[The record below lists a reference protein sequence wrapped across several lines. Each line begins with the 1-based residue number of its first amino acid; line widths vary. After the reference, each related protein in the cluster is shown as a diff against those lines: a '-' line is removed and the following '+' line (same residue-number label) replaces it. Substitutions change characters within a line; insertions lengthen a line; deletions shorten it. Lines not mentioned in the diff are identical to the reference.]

1 MDLSRL
7 SDDDLRA
14 LSANNL
20 GAMSDAGLK
29 LIAAGG
35 QEAPK
40 KKGIGAALARGTE
53 SFLGT
58 GQTTLESII
67 DADAA
72 AKKGL
77 RREEALGA
85 KYAEQIGLDKLKE
98 AYEKKGITGAIGEV
112 GRQVPLALAEQAPN
126 IAASI
131 ASAKLGA
138 MGGSAF
144 GPVGT
149 VIGGAAGAL
158 TPSALQLFGSN
169 VQRQAAEQEAAGK
182 PVDINVQRALGA
194 TALQA
199 PLDVA
204 ATFIPLGGRI
214 AGKVFGPEVEKLL
227 SRGGTKAAEK
237 LAQES
242 LTKTLAK
249 GTVFGAAVEVPT
261 EITQQM
267 LERYQAGLPLTTP
280 DALKE
285 YGEVAYQSGL
295 LGPIG
300 AVGRVSQR
308 SGARAEVEQ
317 RKEIE
322 RVKAAEEQAR
332 QDQIAADEKAQ
343 AELAKA
349 QAETGQLFGEATP
362 EASAYT
368 PPKAPSTLTVR
379 EREYSQI
386 ADLEAQAKAT
396 TDPAKKRE
404 LETEVAR
411 LKEQPSQRA
420 QLLKEADT
428 YDKQL
433 LDIEKQRDAAA
444 EKGDFKQFA
453 ALDAQARA
461 LEESQKKISAALK
474 ELPVELSPEMEMAK
488 LRGEQKSLIKQLQGM
503 TGLAYDAKKATN
515 VTAKLEE
522 IDKRINE
529 IAPAA
534 GQMDLFD
541 EAMLGAEQRA
551 ALQQQKDQR
560 AQEQEDFF
568 AQTKGR
574 EVIDE
579 DAMKRY
585 QEGLQEL
592 EDAYAEGASERIIN
606 QIIEKINGLKISAQ
620 PAEEKV
626 VKTERIKRA
635 LEEQKTL
642 YNKATTDEER
652 ATALANIGALEK
664 QLATATVEAAGTPET
679 ARAKATEQQ
688 RKAHDA
694 LFDIVDSARNK
705 EEISPNAANII
716 TSSYASGVVDEL
728 NAVRQ
733 AANQEQLTDSE
744 ALQVGIQLKKIIDRA
759 VANKDPSIL
768 FKENEATPTIFEN
781 RVSAIKDKYLQGKQ
795 LKTQVTKP
803 FFDAKQ
809 RDTAQMLRDA
819 LGGKERDAV
828 DAAQKKVDAAQ
839 AKVNNVK
846 EQVKK
851 RKEKGL
857 VLAPYYLNEANAN
870 LRDAKKE
877 LKDAKDALAAFEPD
891 QKRIA
896 ELKNAVGADKA
907 KDIEIE
913 LKKAKQEEI
922 DMERYA
928 PSGISPDQKQLF
940 GEKELEPVAT
950 VRANTQNFLRFV
962 NIQKQRFDT
971 AKQVA
976 ERTLAEAQ
984 EKAAK
989 AKEKAEKKAIETG
1002 KDLAAQIAEQ
1012 RAFIADI
1019 LKGDALVSNL
1029 RDQATALWQA
1039 RGKLVKQADGVVANL
1054 KTAEKALRAHKSK
1067 DTPKNASQRTKFLN
1081 ERNQLT
1087 TARDNLK
1094 NNFDYFER
1102 QIKELDA
1109 ETDSRNE
1116 QIDNLHARANEL
1128 AKANL
1133 EYEQKLL
1140 DRFEKAYEKTPQGIK
1155 EAAVIKARADV
1166 GKTEA
1171 EIANALEK
1179 QIKEK
1184 REAEQKQAEALKE
1197 LPSIKQEIVTTRVT
1211 TPGEKETLKQKRVI
1225 TKTVPETPAEKR
1237 AKLVAEEREAS
1248 VERKAIREQVKKGM
1262 TPQQMETLVK
1272 KFRSSATDSR
1282 KKGNEKQ
1289 AKRQEDAANALDKQ
1303 LKSKMAQARMAMTG
1317 VKEKPKAQ
1325 PPKMKTGVAKEG
1337 KERQKVDYEQEA
1349 RDAGVSREDYEF
1361 VQQGLAFGFKA
1372 RAESAPA
1379 TKGNVTQADVKKE
1392 LAKTKMPKG
1401 LKIVVFD
1408 KLPGALVEKIQMA
1421 GHKPSEVRGGV
1432 LPDGTVI
1439 FVAENHKD
1447 LNDVK
1452 ETIAHELV
1460 GHLGVEGLLG
1470 EAGMKALARQIQ
1482 KTDNSVFELAKKLGV
1497 FDDVLATYANA
1508 RRTKSEEASVTDAVR
1523 ELIAHV
1529 EEARPTRSLL
1539 ETAKA
1544 FIKALVGAVR
1554 AALRKRG
1561 VDLEIST
1568 SDIYKLLRDARKNF
1582 EEGSPGAYV
1591 NKDGDIV
1598 FRTAPA
1604 QANAGFADVL
1614 SSLDGVIAQQKS
1626 LKDRILGEATGLIF
1640 KTKYI
1645 DRFAPVQAVANK
1657 MQDSLKA
1664 TQLMYFLRMHDQ
1676 RMAFNSEIASNGPI
1690 DLKPA
1695 KDGKGL
1701 VIESTPGANLK
1712 DMAAA
1717 LKDADVGN
1725 TEATVRIFTLY
1736 LAAKRA
1742 KRVGLDKLNFGGKVT
1757 QKMLNDA
1764 EKAVN
1769 ASPKTKAA
1777 FEKAAGIYAKYNEGL
1792 INFAVKTGA
1801 LSKDLG
1807 KQLLKDGD
1815 YVPFYRQTSDGS
1827 VFLDIGGAPAIKI
1840 GNLKDQ
1846 PYLHELVGGDQ
1857 PILDVFTSALQN
1869 TSMLTDMALR
1879 NLATRNVAYALGDMG
1894 LLRVGEKE
1902 KGSGIRKGDGP
1913 RSPTVIRFKMDGENY
1928 YADVNT
1934 EAAGVPAELLVKGL
1948 EGVNTALPNAV
1959 KLMNVPAN
1967 LLRKWVTRN
1976 PAYALRQVIRDP
1988 LNAVFVTGVNTT
2000 PIASSM
2006 KEIAKMV
2013 QGKSEGESL
2022 LQRKGI
2028 LGGQV
2033 LTGTSEDMG
2042 KILRDVTAGKKGWDY
2057 QMARLDSLAIKGD
2070 AATRVVMYNNFIKQ
2084 GLSDMEATLATLEAM
2099 NFSKRG
2105 ISPSLFALS
2114 TMVPF
2119 MNAQIQGLNVIYQ
2132 AFTGQMPFNEK
2143 LKVKQKLYQRAAMMV
2158 AFTMLYASL
2167 MQDDESYQNAN
2178 DDEKYNNW
2186 FMPNPFGDEYIKVP
2200 IPFEIGFLFKAVP
2213 EALVNTAFGDEK
2225 ARDTLSALGK
2235 MAYNSMPI
2243 SMPQGIKPALETAI
2257 NYSFFTGRPIESERL
2272 QQYEPGERYTE
2283 RTSEIAKL
2291 VGGALNISPVKIEY
2305 LIRGYT
2311 GSLPLAIGSLANP
2324 VLRSGDTGE
2333 QPDTRGLVSSETPLI
2348 GSFFQPKDAGGLINK
2363 AYKDMEEVIQAKET
2377 YKKMV
2382 SENREREAED
2392 YLEANADIIAMSS
2405 LAGKFRQQM
2414 GKLTQQERAIRS
2426 DSSATGAEKREA
2438 LDEIRQA
2445 KIELAKMF
2453 SSARE

>member
-7 SDDDLRA
+7 SNDDLRA
-14 LSANNL
+14 LSTNNL
-20 GAMSDAGLK
+20 EAMSTEGLRI
-29 LIAAGG
+29 IAAGG

-53 SFLGT
+53 SFLGA
-58 GQTTLESII
+58 GQTSLESII
-67 DADAA
+67 DADKA

-149 VIGGAAGAL
+149 VLGGAAGAL
-158 TPSALQLFGSN
+158 APSALQLFGSN

-182 PVDINVQRALGA
+182 PVDINVGRAAAA
-194 TALQA
+194 TAIQA

-285 YGEVAYQSGL
+285 YGEVAYQAGL

-300 AVGRVSQR
+300 AVGRVSQK
-308 SGARAEVEQ
+308 SGARQQVEQ
-317 RKEIE
+317 QKEIE

-343 AELAKA
+343 TELAKA
-349 QAETGQLFGEATP
+349 QAETGQLFGETTP

-396 TDPAKKRE
+396 TDPVEKKR
-404 LETEVAR
+404 LETEAAR

-420 QLLKEADT
+420 QLLKDADI

-453 ALDAQARA
+453 TLDAQARA

-474 ELPVELSPEMEMAK
+474 EMPVELTPEMEMAK

-503 TGLAYDAKKATN
+503 TGPSYDAKKAAT

-541 EAMLGAEQRA
+541 EAQIGAEQRA
-551 ALQQQKDQR
+551 AVQQQKEQR

-574 EVIDE
+574 EVVDE
-579 DAMKRY
+579 NAMKRY

-592 EDAYAEGASERIIN
+592 EDAYAAGADERIVN
-606 QIIEKINGLKISAQ
+606 QLIEKLQQIAQ
-620 PAEEKV
+620 ERDQSLAKSQSTPTGEEMEVAVEK
-626 VKTERIKRA
+626 EQRIKRA
-635 LEEQKTL
+635 IKEEENKLYDAKTNEEVATIRANVDVLKRRLASMRTERAIPQPENIERQAKTDQTEAVRDAVEATRAILSGDYFNSFNVDAASSLKSGLEADIQDAGALYTKAAIAEINNTRQK
-642 YNKATTDEER
+642 NKQTQLTTDEGLR
-652 ATALANIGALEK
+652 
-664 QLATATVEAAGTPET
+664 LATAIRSRFAY
-679 ARAKATEQQ
+679 
-688 RKAHDA
+688 
-694 LFDIVDSARNK
+694 LS
-705 EEISPNAANII
+705 
-716 TSSYASGVVDEL
+716 
-728 NAVRQ
+728 
-733 AANQEQLTDSE
+733 
-744 ALQVGIQLKKIIDRA
+744 
-759 VANKDPSIL
+759 KDPTYL
-768 FKENEATPTIFEN
+768 AEKVREKNQKIFEDSLE
-781 RVSAIKDKYLQGKQ
+781 RIKDTFRKGKSTVQ
-795 LKTQVTKP
+795 KSVPVLKQ
-803 FFDAKQ
+803 
-809 RDTAQMLRDA
+809 
-819 LGGKERDAV
+819 ERDV
-828 DAAQKKVDAAQ
+828 LGML
-839 AKVNNVK
+839 
-846 EQVKK
+846 
-851 RKEKGL
+851 RKEK
-857 VLAPYYLNEANAN
+857 
-870 LRDAKKE
+870 AKK
-877 LKDAKDALAAFEPD
+877 EPD

-896 ELKNAVGADKA
+896 QIEKEVAARKA
-907 KDIEIE
+907 EETKIEAQKE
-913 LKKAKQEEI
+913 KQETI

-928 PSGISPDQKQLF
+928 PSGISPDQKDLF
-940 GEKELEPVAT
+940 SEKDLEPIAI
-950 VRANTQNFLRFV
+950 VRATPANFLRFV
-962 NIQKQRFDT
+962 NIQANRFEKIKKIAEDAIKKPMQKVKVLFGEKYAKEFGALENIRLQLENENKKIAPELYTPSEADIKRYSKAFIT
-971 AKQVA
+971 ARIEKAKNIREKHFANIKNLEGRQKEILEKLRGTETTAPV
-976 ERTLAEAQ
+976 ETLAS
-984 EKAAK
+984 KV
-989 AKEKAEKKAIETG
+989 
-1002 KDLAAQIAEQ
+1002 AAQRQFVFEVIK
-1012 RAFIADI
+1012 ADEF
-1019 LKGDALVSNL
+1019 ASNL
-1029 RDQATALWQA
+1029 KENATQLWQA
-1039 RGKLVKQADGVVANL
+1039 RGKIVKALENAT
-1054 KTAEKALRAHKSK
+1054 KKERAIYEKALAKL
-1067 DTPKNASQRTKFLN
+1067 DEQAPQIKNA
-1081 ERNQLT
+1081 
-1087 TARDNLK
+1087 
-1094 NNFDYFER
+1094 
-1102 QIKELDA
+1102 I
-1109 ETDSRNE
+1109 DS
-1116 QIDNLHARANEL
+1116 LHARANEL
-1128 AKANL
+1128 LNANL
-1133 EYEQKLL
+1133 KT
-1140 DRFEKAYEKTPQGIK
+1140 EKAILKGLEKKLADSQKGTPASIKFKK
-1155 EAAVIKARADV
+1155 EADEARARI
-1166 GKTEA
+1166 GKAEA
-1171 EIANALEK
+1171 EKERNLER
-1179 QIKEK
+1179 QAKEK
-1184 REAEQKQAEALKE
+1184 RDLEEKQAAALKA
-1197 LPSIKQEIVTTRVT
+1197 LPSTRQEIIETTARL
-1211 TPGEKETLKQKRVI
+1211 PGEKEVVKQKRVV
-1225 TKTVPETPAEKR
+1225 KRETPKTAAEKR
-1237 AKLVAEEREAS
+1237 AEMIAEEKEAAK
-1248 VERKAIREQVKKGM
+1248 ERQAIREQVKRGL
-1262 TPQQMETLVK
+1262 TPQQMETEVK
-1272 KFRSSATDSR
+1272 KFRAAAAESR

-1289 AKRQEDAANALDKQ
+1289 AKRQEDAANALEKQ

-1317 VKEKPKAQ
+1317 AKDTKTAQ
-1325 PPKMKTGVAKEG
+1325 PPRMKTGVAKEG

-1349 RDAGVSREDYEF
+1349 RDAGISREDYEF
-1361 VQQGLAFGFKA
+1361 VEQGLAFGFKA

-1379 TKGNVTQADVKKE
+1379 TKGNVTQADVKRE

-1408 KLPGALVEKIQMA
+1408 KLPGALAEKIQMA

-1470 EAGMKALARQIQ
+1470 EAGMKALTKQIQ

-1497 FDDVLATYANA
+1497 LDDVLATYANA

-1529 EEARPTRSLL
+1529 EETRPTRSLL

-1764 EKAVN
+1764 DKAVN

-1934 EAAGVPAELLVKGL
+1934 DAAGVPAELLVKGL

-2013 QGKSEGESL
+2013 QGKSEGEPL
-2022 LQRKGI
+2022 LQRRGV

-2033 LTGTSEDMG
+2033 LTGTAEDMG

-2084 GLSDMEATLATLEAM
+2084 GLSEMEATLATLEAM

-2158 AFTMLYASL
+2158 GFTMLYASL

-2243 SMPQGIKPALETAI
+2243 SMPQGIKPALETSI

-2377 YKKMV
+2377 YKKMI

-2392 YLEANADIIAMSS
+2392 YLDANADIIAMSS

-2426 DSSATGAEKREA
+2426 DSSATGSEKREA
-2438 LDEIRQA
+2438 LDELRQA

>member
-14 LSANNL
+14 LSVNNL

-40 KKGIGAALARGTE
+40 KKGIGAALGRGAE
-53 SFLGT
+53 SFIGT
-58 GQTTLESII
+58 GRTSLESIL
-67 DADAA
+67 DVDKAA
-72 AKKGL
+72 EKGL
-77 RREEALGA
+77 RREEELGK
-85 KYAEQIGLDKLKE
+85 KYAEQVSLEKVKE
-98 AYEKKGITGAIGEV
+98 AYEKKGLGAAVGEV

-149 VIGGAAGAL
+149 VLGGAAGAL
-158 TPSALQLFGSN
+158 APSALQLFGSN

-182 PVDINVQRALGA
+182 PVDINVGRAAAA
-194 TALQA
+194 TAIQA

-249 GTVFGAAVEVPT
+249 GTAFGAAVEVPT

-285 YGEVAYQSGL
+285 YGETAYQAGL

-300 AVGRVSQR
+300 AVGRVSER
-308 SGARAEVEQ
+308 GAARQQVEQ
-317 RKEIE
+317 QKEIE
-322 RVKAAEEQAR
+322 RAKAREEKAI

-343 AELAKA
+343 QDLAKA
-349 QAETGQLFGEATP
+349 QTETGQLFGEATP

-396 TDPAKKRE
+396 TDPVEKKR
-404 LETEVAR
+404 LETEAAR
-411 LKEQPSQRA
+411 LKEQPTERSL
-420 QLLKEADT
+420 LLKQADT

-453 ALDAQARA
+453 TLDAQARA
-461 LEESQKKISAALK
+461 LEESQKKVSAALK
-474 ELPVELSPEMEMAK
+474 EIPVELTPEMEMAK
-488 LRGEQKSLIKQLQGM
+488 LRGEQKKLIKSLQGM
-503 TGLAYDAKKATN
+503 TGPSYDAKKAAS
-515 VTAKLEE
+515 VTAELEK

-529 IAPAA
+529 ISPAA
-534 GQMDLFD
+534 AQLDLFD
-541 EAMLGAEQRA
+541 EAQMGAEQRA
-551 ALQQQKDQR
+551 AVQQQKDQR

-574 EVIDE
+574 EVINE
-579 DAMKRY
+579 DVMKQY

-592 EDAYAEGASERIIN
+592 EDAYAAGAGERIVN
-606 QIIEKINGLKISAQ
+606 QIVEKINGLKISAQ
-620 PAEEKV
+620 PAEERV

-635 LEEQKTL
+635 LVEQKTL

-679 ARAKATEQQ
+679 ARAQAVVQQ
-688 RKAHDA
+688 RTSHDS
-694 LFDIVDSARNK
+694 LFDIVDAARNK

-716 TSSYASGVVDEL
+716 TSSYASGVVNEL

-744 ALQVGIQLKKIIDRA
+744 ALQVSLQVKKIIDRA

-768 FKENEATPTIFEN
+768 FKENEAAPSIFEN
-781 RVSAIKDKYLQGKQ
+781 RVSTIKNKYLEGKQ

-839 AKVNNVK
+839 IKVNDVK
-846 EQVKK
+846 TEVKK

-857 VLAPYYLNEANAN
+857 VLAPYYLNKANAD
-870 LRDAKKE
+870 LKAAKEE
-877 LKDAKDALAAFEPD
+877 LKDAKDAFAAFEPN

-896 ELKNAVGADKA
+896 ELKKAVGVDKA
-907 KDIEIE
+907 EDVELE
-913 LKKAKQEEI
+913 LKKDKQEIKEPTGVVLEQRNLF
-922 DMERYA
+922 DE
-928 PSGISPDQKQLF
+928 KQL
-940 GEKELEPVAT
+940 EPIVT

-984 EKAAK
+984 EKTAK
-989 AKEKAEKKAIETG
+989 AKEKADKKAIETG

-1012 RAFIADI
+1012 RFFIADI

-1029 RDQATALWQA
+1029 RDQATSLWQA
-1039 RGKLVKQADGVVANL
+1039 RGKIVKQADAVAANL
-1054 KTAEKALRAHKSK
+1054 KTAEKALRTHKSK

-1081 ERNQLT
+1081 ERKRLT
-1087 TARDNLK
+1087 TTRDNLK

-1102 QIKELDA
+1102 QVKELDV
-1109 ETDSRNE
+1109 ETNSRSK
-1116 QIDNLHARANEL
+1116 QIDKLHAKANEL

-1140 DRFEKAYEKTPQGIK
+1140 ERFEKAYEKTPQGIK

-1166 GKTEA
+1166 GKTKA
-1171 EIANALEK
+1171 EVANALEK

-1184 REAEQKQAEALKE
+1184 REAEQKQAEVLKE

-1211 TPGEKETLKQKRVI
+1211 TPGKKETLKQKRVI

-1237 AKLVAEEREAS
+1237 AKLVTEEREAS
-1248 VERKAIREQVKKGM
+1248 VERKATREQVKRGL
-1262 TPQQMETLVK
+1262 TPQQLETEVK
-1272 KFRSSATDSR
+1272 KFRAAAVESR
-1282 KKGNEKQ
+1282 KQGKEKQ
-1289 AKRQEDAANALDKQ
+1289 AVRQEQTAKSLDRQ
-1303 LKSKMAQARMAMTG
+1303 LKSKQQQARMAMTG
-1317 VKEKPKAQ
+1317 VKDVKTTR
-1325 PPKMKTGVAKEG
+1325 PPKMVTGVAKEPTQR
-1337 KERQKVDYEQEA
+1337 KSKDLEQEA
-1349 RDAGVSREDYEF
+1349 RDAGISREDYEF
-1361 VQQGLAFGFKA
+1361 VQQGIAFGFKA
-1372 RAESAPA
+1372 RAEES
-1379 TKGNVTQADVKKE
+1379 KGAGVSQAEVQARVNKV
-1392 LAKTKMPKG
+1392 KMPKG
-1401 LKIVVFD
+1401 LKVVVLD
-1408 KLPGALVEKIQMA
+1408 KLPPSLAERIAATGY
-1421 GHKPSEVRGGV
+1421 KPENVRGGV

-1439 FVAENHKD
+1439 IVSENHADMKD
-1447 LNDVK
+1447 VERTL
-1452 ETIAHELV
+1452 AHELI
-1460 GHLGVEGLLG
+1460 GHIGVEGLLG
-1470 EAGMKALARQIQ
+1470 ESGMKALAKQIQ
-1482 KTDNSVFELAKKLGV
+1482 KTNNSVFELAKKLGV
-1497 FDDVLATYANA
+1497 LDDVLGAYAVA
-1508 RRTKSEEASVTDAVR
+1508 RKSKSEEASILAAVR
-1523 ELIAHV
+1523 ELIAHT
-1529 EEARPTRSLL
+1529 EETRPDKNFLQ
-1539 ETAKA
+1539 KA
-1544 FIKALVGAVR
+1544 GEFIKAMVGAVR
-1554 AALRKRG
+1554 ASLRKMG
-1561 VDLEIST
+1561 LDLDIST

-1582 EEGSPGAYV
+1582 NEGSPGAYV
-1591 NKDGDIV
+1591 NKDGDIL
-1598 FRTAPA
+1598 FSAKPA
-1604 QANAGFADVL
+1604 VANAGFVDVL
-1614 SSLDGVIAQQKS
+1614 SSMNGVIAQQKS

-1645 DRFAPVQAVANK
+1645 DRFAPVQAVVNK

-1676 RMAFNSEIASNGPI
+1676 RMAFNSEIASNGPL

-1701 VIESTPGANLK
+1701 IIESTPGANLK

-1725 TEATVRIFTLY
+1725 TEATVRVFTLY

-1764 EKAVN
+1764 DKAVN
-1769 ASPKTKAA
+1769 DSPKTKAA

-1879 NLATRNVAYALGDMG
+1879 NLSTRNVAYALGDMG

-1934 EAAGVPAELLVKGL
+1934 DAAGVPAELLVKGL

-1959 KLMNVPAN
+1959 KLMNMPAN

-1988 LNAVFVTGVNTT
+1988 LNAVFVTGLDTA

-2006 KEIAKMV
+2006 KEIAKML
-2013 QGKSEGESL
+2013 QGKSEGEPL

-2033 LTGTSEDMG
+2033 LTGTAEDMG

-2084 GLSDMEATLATLEAM
+2084 GLSEIEATLATLESM

-2132 AFTGQMPFNEK
+2132 AFTGQMPFSEK

-2158 AFTMLYASL
+2158 GFTMLYASL

-2186 FMPNPFGDEYIKVP
+2186 FIPNPFGDEYIKVP

-2225 ARDTLSALGK
+2225 ARDALSALGK
-2235 MAYNSMPI
+2235 MVYNSMPI
-2243 SMPQGIKPALETAI
+2243 SMPQGIKPVLETAI

-2283 RTSEIAKL
+2283 RTTELAKM

-2333 QPDTRGLVSSETPLI
+2333 QPDSRGLLSSETPLV

-2363 AYKDMEEVIQAKET
+2363 AYKDMEEVVQAKET
-2377 YKKMV
+2377 YKKMI
-2382 SENREREAED
+2382 SENREKEAED
-2392 YLEANADIIAMSS
+2392 YLDANADIIAMSS

-2414 GKLTQQERAIRS
+2414 GKLTQQERAIRT
-2426 DSSATGAEKREA
+2426 DSSATGLEKREA
-2438 LDEIRQA
+2438 LDELRQA

>member
-53 SFLGT
+53 SFLGA
-58 GQTTLESII
+58 GQTSLESII
-67 DADAA
+67 DADKA

-85 KYAEQIGLDKLKE
+85 KYADQIGLDKLKE

-138 MGGSAF
+138 VGGSAF

-149 VIGGAAGAL
+149 VVGGGLGAL
-158 TPSALQLFGSN
+158 APSVLQLFGSN

-182 PVDINVQRALGA
+182 PVDINVGKAAAA
-194 TALQA
+194 TAVQA

-249 GTVFGAAVEVPT
+249 GTAFGAAVEVPT

-317 RKEIE
+317 QKEIE

-332 QDQIAADEKAQ
+332 QDQIVADEKAQ
-343 AELAKA
+343 ADLIKA

-396 TDPAKKRE
+396 TDPVEKKR
-404 LETEVAR
+404 LETEAAR

-420 QLLKEADT
+420 QLLKDADT

-453 ALDAQARA
+453 TLDAQARA

-474 ELPVELSPEMEMAK
+474 EMPVELTPEMEMAK

-503 TGLAYDAKKATN
+503 TGPSYDAKKAAT

-541 EAMLGAEQRA
+541 EAQIGAEQRA
-551 ALQQQKDQR
+551 AVQQQKEQR

-579 DAMKRY
+579 NAMKRY

-592 EDAYAEGASERIIN
+592 EDAYAAGADERIVN
-606 QIIEKINGLKISAQ
+606 QLIEKLQQIAQ
-620 PAEEKV
+620 ERDQSLAKSQSTPTGEEMEVAVEK
-626 VKTERIKRA
+626 EQRIKRA
-635 LEEQKTL
+635 IKEEENKLYDAKTNEEVATIRANVDVLKRRLASMRTERAIPQPENIERQAKTDQTEAVRDAVEATRAILSGDYFNSFNVDAASSLKSGLEADIQDAGALYTKAAIAEINNTRQK
-642 YNKATTDEER
+642 NKQTQLTTDEGLR
-652 ATALANIGALEK
+652 
-664 QLATATVEAAGTPET
+664 LATAIRSRFAY
-679 ARAKATEQQ
+679 
-688 RKAHDA
+688 
-694 LFDIVDSARNK
+694 LS
-705 EEISPNAANII
+705 
-716 TSSYASGVVDEL
+716 
-728 NAVRQ
+728 
-733 AANQEQLTDSE
+733 
-744 ALQVGIQLKKIIDRA
+744 
-759 VANKDPSIL
+759 KDPTYL
-768 FKENEATPTIFEN
+768 AEKVREKNQKIFEDSLE
-781 RVSAIKDKYLQGKQ
+781 RIKDTFRKGKSTVQ
-795 LKTQVTKP
+795 KSVPVLKQ
-803 FFDAKQ
+803 
-809 RDTAQMLRDA
+809 
-819 LGGKERDAV
+819 ERDV
-828 DAAQKKVDAAQ
+828 LGML
-839 AKVNNVK
+839 
-846 EQVKK
+846 
-851 RKEKGL
+851 RKEK
-857 VLAPYYLNEANAN
+857 
-870 LRDAKKE
+870 AKK
-877 LKDAKDALAAFEPD
+877 EPD

-896 ELKNAVGADKA
+896 QIEKEVAARKA
-907 KDIEIE
+907 EETKIEAQKE
-913 LKKAKQEEI
+913 KQETI

-928 PSGISPDQKQLF
+928 PSGISPDQKDLF
-940 GEKELEPVAT
+940 SEKDLEPIAI
-950 VRANTQNFLRFV
+950 VRATPANFLRFV
-962 NIQKQRFDT
+962 NIQANRFEKIKKIAEDAIKKPMQKVKVLFGEKYAKEFGALENIRLQLENENKKIAPELYTPSEADIKRYSKAFIT
-971 AKQVA
+971 ARIEKAKNIREKHFANIKNLEDRQKEILEKLRGTETTALV
-976 ERTLAEAQ
+976 ETLAS
-984 EKAAK
+984 KV
-989 AKEKAEKKAIETG
+989 
-1002 KDLAAQIAEQ
+1002 AAQRQFVFEVIK
-1012 RAFIADI
+1012 ADEF
-1019 LKGDALVSNL
+1019 ASNL
-1029 RDQATALWQA
+1029 KENATQLWQA
-1039 RGKLVKQADGVVANL
+1039 RGKIVKALENAT
-1054 KTAEKALRAHKSK
+1054 KKERAIYEKALAKL
-1067 DTPKNASQRTKFLN
+1067 DEQAPQIKNA
-1081 ERNQLT
+1081 
-1087 TARDNLK
+1087 
-1094 NNFDYFER
+1094 
-1102 QIKELDA
+1102 I
-1109 ETDSRNE
+1109 DS
-1116 QIDNLHARANEL
+1116 LHARANEL
-1128 AKANL
+1128 LNANL
-1133 EYEQKLL
+1133 KT
-1140 DRFEKAYEKTPQGIK
+1140 EKAILKGLEKKLADSQKGTPASIKFKK
-1155 EAAVIKARADV
+1155 EADEARARI
-1166 GKTEA
+1166 GKAEA
-1171 EIANALEK
+1171 ERERNLER
-1179 QIKEK
+1179 QAKEK
-1184 REAEQKQAEALKE
+1184 RDLEEKQAAALKA
-1197 LPSIKQEIVTTRVT
+1197 LPSTRQEIIETTARL
-1211 TPGEKETLKQKRVI
+1211 PGEKEVVKQKRVV
-1225 TKTVPETPAEKR
+1225 KRETPKTAAEKR
-1237 AKLVAEEREAS
+1237 AEMIAEEKEAAK
-1248 VERKAIREQVKKGM
+1248 ERQAIREQVKRGL
-1262 TPQQMETLVK
+1262 TPQQMETEVK
-1272 KFRSSATDSR
+1272 KFRAAAAESR

-1289 AKRQEDAANALDKQ
+1289 AKRQEDAANSLEKQ

-1317 VKEKPKAQ
+1317 AKDTKTAQ
-1325 PPKMKTGVAKEG
+1325 PPKMKTGVAKEP
-1337 KERQKVDYEQEA
+1337 KARKNIDYEQEA
-1349 RDAGVSREDYEF
+1349 LDAGVSREDYEF
-1361 VQQGLAFGFKA
+1361 VEQGLAFGFKA
-1372 RAESAPA
+1372 RAE
-1379 TKGNVTQADVKKE
+1379 KGKGKGVSQSEVQARINKV
-1392 LAKTKMPKG
+1392 KMPKG
-1401 LKIVVFD
+1401 LKVVVLD
-1408 KLPGALVEKIQMA
+1408 KLPPSLAERIAATGY
-1421 GHKPSEVRGGV
+1421 KPEEVRGGV

-1439 FVAENHKD
+1439 IVAENHTDMKD
-1447 LNDVK
+1447 V
-1452 ETIAHELV
+1452 ERTIAHELI
-1460 GHLGVEGLLG
+1460 GHVGVEGLIG
-1470 EAGMKALARQIQ
+1470 ESGMKALAKQIQ
-1482 KTDNSVFELAKKLGV
+1482 KTENSVFELAKKLGV
-1497 FDDVLATYANA
+1497 LDDVLGAYAVA
-1508 RRTKSEEASVTDAVR
+1508 RKSKSEEDSVLAAVR
-1523 ELIAHV
+1523 ELIAHT
-1529 EEARPTRSLL
+1529 EETRPDKNFLQ
-1539 ETAKA
+1539 KA
-1544 FIKALVGAVR
+1544 GEFIKAMIGAVR
-1554 AALRKRG
+1554 SALRKLG
-1561 VDLEIST
+1561 LDLDIST

-1582 EEGSPGAYV
+1582 NEGSPGAYV

-1757 QKMLNDA
+1757 QKMLDDA

-1769 ASPKTKAA
+1769 ASPKTKVA

-1894 LLRVGEKE
+1894 LLKVGEKE

-1913 RSPTVIRFKMDGENY
+1913 TSPTVIRFKMDGENY

-1934 EAAGVPAELLVKGL
+1934 KDAGVPAELLVKGL

-1959 KLMNVPAN
+1959 KLMNIPAN

-2013 QGKSEGESL
+2013 QGKSEGEPL
-2022 LQRKGI
+2022 LQRRGV

-2033 LTGTSEDMG
+2033 LTGTAEDMG

-2084 GLSDMEATLATLEAM
+2084 GLSEMEATLATLEAM

-2158 AFTMLYASL
+2158 GFTMLYASL

-2186 FMPNPFGDEYIKVP
+2186 FMPNPFGDEYIKIP

-2225 ARDTLSALGK
+2225 ARDTLTALGK

-2272 QQYEPGERYTE
+2272 QRYEPGERYTE

>member
-40 KKGIGAALARGTE
+40 KKGAGAALGRGAE
-53 SFLGT
+53 SFIST
-58 GQTTLESII
+58 GQTTLESILG
-67 DADAA
+67 ADKAA
-72 AKKGL
+72 ERGL
-77 RREEALGA
+77 RREEELGK
-85 KYAEQIGLDKLKE
+85 KYAEQVSLEKVKE
-98 AYEKKGITGAIGEV
+98 AYEKKGLGAAVGEV
-112 GRQVPLALAEQAPN
+112 GRQVPLALLEQAPN

-131 ASAKLGA
+131 ASAKAGA
-138 MGGSAF
+138 MGGSFF

-149 VIGGAAGAL
+149 VLGGAAGAL
-158 TPSALQLFGSN
+158 APSALQLFGSN

-182 PVDINVQRALGA
+182 PVDINVGRAAAA
-194 TALQA
+194 TAVQA

-249 GTVFGAAVEVPT
+249 GTGFGAAVEVPT

-267 LERYQAGLPLTTP
+267 LERFQAGLPLTTA

-285 YGEVAYQSGL
+285 YGETAYQAGL

-300 AVGRVSQR
+300 AVGRVSER
-308 SGARAEVEQ
+308 GAARQQVEQ
-317 RKEIE
+317 QKEIE
-322 RVKAAEEQAR
+322 RAKAREEKAI

-343 AELAKA
+343 QDLAKA
-349 QAETGQLFGEATP
+349 QTETGQLFGEATP

-396 TDPAKKRE
+396 TDPVEKKR
-404 LETEVAR
+404 LETEAAR
-411 LKEQPSQRA
+411 LKEQPTERSL
-420 QLLKEADT
+420 LLKQADT

-444 EKGDFKQFA
+444 EKGDFKSFG

-461 LEESQKKISAALK
+461 LEESQKKVSAALK
-474 ELPVELSPEMEMAK
+474 EIPVELTPEIEMAK
-488 LRGEQKSLIKQLQGM
+488 LRGEQKNLIKQLQGM
-503 TGLAYDAKKATN
+503 TGPSYDAKKAAT

-529 IAPAA
+529 VAPAA

-541 EAMLGAEQRA
+541 EAQMGAEQRA
-551 ALQQQKDQR
+551 AVQQQKDQR

-579 DAMKRY
+579 NAMKRY

-592 EDAYAEGASERIIN
+592 EDAYAAGADERIIAKLVDEL
-606 QIIEKINGLKISAQ
+606 QRVGQARDETVAKAGAATGSEQEQAM
-620 PAEEKV
+620 
-626 VKTERIKRA
+626 VKLQRIKRA
-635 LEEQKTL
+635 IDEEAAKL
-642 YNKATTDEER
+642 ANVSTDEEVNAIR
-652 ATALANIGALEK
+652 TNIAALQKRYATAQTERANIQPEN
-664 QLATATVEAAGTPET
+664 VE
-679 ARAKATEQQ
+679 
-688 RKAHDA
+688 
-694 LFDIVDSARNK
+694 I
-705 EEISPNAANII
+705 
-716 TSSYASGVVDEL
+716 
-728 NAVRQ
+728 
-733 AANQEQLTDSE
+733 AANQEQQDALLTAVEGVRSILSGDYLNSKNVDVASSLKSGIEADIRDAGAAYTRAAIKEINAVRAINKQQPLTNDE
-744 ALQVGIQLKKIIDRA
+744 ALKAAFAIKSRFDYLA
-759 VANKDPSIL
+759 KDPTYLAEKVRDSNLRILKTALNKIKTGL
-768 FKENEATPTIFEN
+768 FKGPTKVKKVTPALRQE
-781 RVSAIKDKYLQGKQ
+781 
-795 LKTQVTKP
+795 
-803 FFDAKQ
+803 
-809 RDTAQMLRDA
+809 RDVLGMLRA
-819 LGGKERDAV
+819 
-828 DAAQKKVDAAQ
+828 
-839 AKVNNVK
+839 
-846 EQVKK
+846 
-851 RKEKGL
+851 EK
-857 VLAPYYLNEANAN
+857 
-870 LRDAKKE
+870 AKKQ
-877 LKDAKDALAAFEPD
+877 PD

-896 ELKNAVGADKA
+896 QLEKEIAARKA
-907 KDIEIE
+907 EEEKIEA
-913 LKKAKQEEI
+913 KKAKQEEV
-922 DMERYA
+922 DMERYV
-928 PSGISPDQKQLF
+928 PSGVSPDQKDLF
-940 GEKELEPVAT
+940 GEKELEPIAT

-984 EKAAK
+984 EKTAK

-1029 RDQATALWQA
+1029 RDQATTLWQA
-1039 RGKLVKQADGVVANL
+1039 RGKIAKQADVIAFNL
-1054 KTAEKALRAHKSK
+1054 KTAEKALRSHKSK

-1081 ERNQLT
+1081 ERKRLT

-1094 NNFDYFER
+1094 NNFNYFER
-1102 QIKELDA
+1102 QVKELDD
-1109 ETDSRNE
+1109 ETDSRSK
-1116 QIDNLHARANEL
+1116 QIDKLHAKANEL

-1140 DRFEKAYEKTPQGIK
+1140 ERFEKAYEKTPQGIK
-1155 EAAVIKARADV
+1155 KAAVIKARADV

-1171 EIANALEK
+1171 EVANALEK

-1184 REAEQKQAEALKE
+1184 REAEQKQAEVLKE
-1197 LPSIKQEIVTTRVT
+1197 LPSIKQEIVTTRAKKVGTGEPILQKKT
-1211 TPGEKETLKQKRVI
+1211 TGVVFPRTISTTKEGKEKVSEAIRYPVKP
-1225 TKTVPETPAEKR
+1225 KTSAEKQTEMI
-1237 AKLVAEEREAS
+1237 AEERETAK
-1248 VERKAIREQVKKGM
+1248 ERKAIREQVKRGL
-1262 TPQQMETLVK
+1262 TPQQLETEVK
-1272 KFRSSATDSR
+1272 KFRAAAEESR
-1282 KKGNEKQ
+1282 KQGKEKQ
-1289 AKRQEDAANALDKQ
+1289 AVRQEQTAKSLDRQ

-1317 VKEKPKAQ
+1317 VKDVKTTR
-1325 PPKMKTGVAKEG
+1325 PPKMVTGVAKESTQR
-1337 KERQKVDYEQEA
+1337 KSKDLEQEA
-1349 RDAGVSREDYEF
+1349 RDAGISREDYEF

-1372 RAESAPA
+1372 RAEEG
-1379 TKGNVTQADVKKE
+1379 KGKGVSQAEVQARVNKV
-1392 LAKTKMPKG
+1392 KMPKG
-1401 LKIVVFD
+1401 LKVVVLD
-1408 KLPGALVEKIQMA
+1408 KLPPSLAERIAATGY
-1421 GHKPSEVRGGV
+1421 KPENVRGGV

-1439 FVAENHKD
+1439 IVSENHADMKD
-1447 LNDVK
+1447 VERTL
-1452 ETIAHELV
+1452 AHELI
-1460 GHLGVEGLLG
+1460 GHIGVEGLLG
-1470 EAGMKALARQIQ
+1470 ESGMKALAKQIQ
-1482 KTDNSVFELAKKLGV
+1482 KTNNSVFELAKKLGV
-1497 FDDVLATYANA
+1497 LDDVLGAYAVA
-1508 RRTKSEEASVTDAVR
+1508 RKSKSEEASVLAAVR
-1523 ELIAHV
+1523 ELIAHT
-1529 EEARPTRSLL
+1529 EETRPDKNFLQ
-1539 ETAKA
+1539 KA
-1544 FIKALVGAVR
+1544 GEFIKAMVGAVR
-1554 AALRKRG
+1554 ASLRKRG
-1561 VDLEIST
+1561 LNLDIST

-1582 EEGSPGAYV
+1582 NEGSPGAYV
-1591 NKDGDIV
+1591 NKDGDIL
-1598 FRTAPA
+1598 FSAKPA
-1604 QANAGFADVL
+1604 VANAGFANVL
-1614 SSLDGVIAQQKS
+1614 SSMDGVIAQQKS

-1645 DRFAPVQAVANK
+1645 DRFAPVQAIVNK

-1676 RMAFNSEIASNGPI
+1676 RMAFNSEIASNGPL

-1701 VIESTPGANLK
+1701 IIESTPGANLK

-1725 TEATVRIFTLY
+1725 TEATVRVFTLY

-1742 KRVGLDKLNFGGKVT
+1742 KRVGLAKLNFGGKVT
-1757 QKMLNDA
+1757 QKMLDDA
-1764 EKAVN
+1764 DKAVN
-1769 ASPKTKAA
+1769 ASPKTKTA
-1777 FEKAAGIYAKYNEGL
+1777 FEKAASIYAKYNEGL

-1879 NLATRNVAYALGDMG
+1879 NLSTRNVAYALGDMG

-1934 EAAGVPAELLVKGL
+1934 DAAGVPAELLVKGL

-1959 KLMNVPAN
+1959 KLMNMPAN

-1988 LNAVFVTGVNTT
+1988 LNAVFVTGLDTV

-2006 KEIAKMV
+2006 KEIAKML
-2013 QGKSEGESL
+2013 QGKSEGEPL

-2033 LTGTSEDMG
+2033 LTGTAEDMG

-2084 GLSDMEATLATLEAM
+2084 GLSEIEATLATLESM

-2132 AFTGQMPFNEK
+2132 AFTGQMPFSEK

-2158 AFTMLYASL
+2158 GFTMLYASL

-2186 FMPNPFGDEYIKVP
+2186 FIPNPFGDEYIKVP

-2243 SMPQGIKPALETAI
+2243 SMPQGVKPALETAI

-2283 RTSEIAKL
+2283 RTTELAKM

-2333 QPDTRGLVSSETPLI
+2333 QPDSRGLLSSETPLV

-2363 AYKDMEEVIQAKET
+2363 AYKDMEEVVQAKET

-2382 SENREREAED
+2382 SENREKEAED
-2392 YLEANADIIAMSS
+2392 YLDANADIIAMSS

-2414 GKLTQQERAIRS
+2414 GKLTQQERAIRT
-2426 DSSATGAEKREA
+2426 DSSATGLEKREA
-2438 LDEIRQA
+2438 LDELRQA

>member
-1 MDLSRL
+1 
-7 SDDDLRA
+7 
-14 LSANNL
+14 
-20 GAMSDAGLK
+20 
-29 LIAAGG
+29 
-35 QEAPK
+35 
-40 KKGIGAALARGTE
+40 
-53 SFLGT
+53 
-58 GQTTLESII
+58 
-67 DADAA
+67 
-72 AKKGL
+72 
-77 RREEALGA
+77 
-85 KYAEQIGLDKLKE
+85 
-98 AYEKKGITGAIGEV
+98 
-112 GRQVPLALAEQAPN
+112 
-126 IAASI
+126 
-131 ASAKLGA
+131 
-138 MGGSAF
+138 
-144 GPVGT
+144 
-149 VIGGAAGAL
+149 
-158 TPSALQLFGSN
+158 
-169 VQRQAAEQEAAGK
+169 
-182 PVDINVQRALGA
+182 
-194 TALQA
+194 
-199 PLDVA
+199 
-204 ATFIPLGGRI
+204 
-214 AGKVFGPEVEKLL
+214 
-227 SRGGTKAAEK
+227 
-237 LAQES
+237 
-242 LTKTLAK
+242 
-249 GTVFGAAVEVPT
+249 
-261 EITQQM
+261 
-267 LERYQAGLPLTTP
+267 
-280 DALKE
+280 
-285 YGEVAYQSGL
+285 
-295 LGPIG
+295 
-300 AVGRVSQR
+300 
-308 SGARAEVEQ
+308 
-317 RKEIE
+317 
-322 RVKAAEEQAR
+322 
-332 QDQIAADEKAQ
+332 
-343 AELAKA
+343 
-349 QAETGQLFGEATP
+349 
-362 EASAYT
+362 
-368 PPKAPSTLTVR
+368 
-379 EREYSQI
+379 
-386 ADLEAQAKAT
+386 
-396 TDPAKKRE
+396 
-404 LETEVAR
+404 
-411 LKEQPSQRA
+411 
-420 QLLKEADT
+420 
-428 YDKQL
+428 
-433 LDIEKQRDAAA
+433 
-444 EKGDFKQFA
+444 
-453 ALDAQARA
+453 
-461 LEESQKKISAALK
+461 
-474 ELPVELSPEMEMAK
+474 
-488 LRGEQKSLIKQLQGM
+488 M
-503 TGLAYDAKKATN
+503 TGPSYDAKKAAT

-529 IAPAA
+529 VAPAA

-541 EAMLGAEQRA
+541 EAQMGAEQRA
-551 ALQQQKDQR
+551 AVQQQKDQR

-579 DAMKRY
+579 NAMKRY

-606 QIIEKINGLKISAQ
+606 QIIEKINGLKVSAQ
-620 PAEEKV
+620 PAEERV

-679 ARAKATEQQ
+679 ARAQAVAQQ
-688 RKAHDA
+688 RTSHDS
-694 LFDIVDSARNK
+694 LFDIVDAARNK

-716 TSSYASGVVDEL
+716 TSSYASGVVNEL

-744 ALQVGIQLKKIIDRA
+744 ALQVSLQIKKIVDRA
-759 VANKDPSIL
+759 IANKDPSIL
-768 FKENEATPTIFEN
+768 FKENEAAASIFEN
-781 RVSAIKDKYLQGKQ
+781 RVSAIKDKYLEGKQ

-839 AKVNNVK
+839 AKVNDVK
-846 EQVKK
+846 EQAKK

-857 VLAPYYLNEANAN
+857 VLAPYYLNEANAD
-870 LRDAKKE
+870 LKTARKE

-896 ELKNAVGADKA
+896 ELKNAVGVDKA
-907 KDIEIE
+907 KDIETE

-928 PSGISPDQKQLF
+928 PSGIKLSTKEEKAQRAELPKEKQYPIDQQNLFDEKQL
-940 GEKELEPVAT
+940 KPIAT

-1002 KDLAAQIAEQ
+1002 KDLVAQIAEQ

-1039 RGKLVKQADGVVANL
+1039 RGKLVKQADGVVVNL
-1054 KTAEKALRAHKSK
+1054 KAAEKTLRAHKNK
-1067 DTPKNASQRTKFLN
+1067 PTPKNASQRTKFLN

-1102 QIKELDA
+1102 QTKDLDA
-1109 ETDSRNE
+1109 ETDSRNK
-1116 QIDNLHARANEL
+1116 QIDSLHAKANEL

-1166 GKTEA
+1166 GKAEA
-1171 EIANALEK
+1171 EVANALEK

-1197 LPSIKQEIVTTRVT
+1197 LPSIKQEIVTTRAKKVGTGEPILQKKT
-1211 TPGEKETLKQKRVI
+1211 TGVVFPRTISTTKEGEEKVSEAIRYPVKP
-1225 TKTVPETPAEKR
+1225 KTSAEKQTEMI
-1237 AKLVAEEREAS
+1237 AEERETAK
-1248 VERKAIREQVKKGM
+1248 ERKAIREQVKRGL
-1262 TPQQMETLVK
+1262 TPQQLETEVK
-1272 KFRSSATDSR
+1272 KFRAAAEESR
-1282 KKGNEKQ
+1282 KQGKEKQ
-1289 AKRQEDAANALDKQ
+1289 AVRQEQTAKSLDRQ

-1317 VKEKPKAQ
+1317 VKDVKTTR
-1325 PPKMKTGVAKEG
+1325 PPKMVTGVAKESTQR
-1337 KERQKVDYEQEA
+1337 KSKDLEQEA
-1349 RDAGVSREDYEF
+1349 RDAGISREDYEF

-1372 RAESAPA
+1372 RAEEG
-1379 TKGNVTQADVKKE
+1379 KGKGVSQAEVQARVNKV
-1392 LAKTKMPKG
+1392 KMPKG
-1401 LKIVVFD
+1401 LKVVVLD
-1408 KLPGALVEKIQMA
+1408 KLPPSLAERIAATGY
-1421 GHKPSEVRGGV
+1421 KPENVRGGV

-1439 FVAENHKD
+1439 IVSENHADMKD
-1447 LNDVK
+1447 VERTL
-1452 ETIAHELV
+1452 AHELI
-1460 GHLGVEGLLG
+1460 GHIGVEGLLG
-1470 EAGMKALARQIQ
+1470 ESGMKALAKQIQ
-1482 KTDNSVFELAKKLGV
+1482 KTNNSVFELAKKLGV
-1497 FDDVLATYANA
+1497 LDDVLGAYAVA
-1508 RRTKSEEASVTDAVR
+1508 RKSKSEEASVLAAVR
-1523 ELIAHV
+1523 ELIAHT
-1529 EEARPTRSLL
+1529 EETRPDKNFLQ
-1539 ETAKA
+1539 KA
-1544 FIKALVGAVR
+1544 GEFIKAMVGAVR
-1554 AALRKRG
+1554 ASLRKRG
-1561 VDLEIST
+1561 LNLDIST

-1582 EEGSPGAYV
+1582 NEGSPGAYV
-1591 NKDGDIV
+1591 NKDGDIL
-1598 FRTAPA
+1598 FSAKPA
-1604 QANAGFADVL
+1604 MANAGFANVL
-1614 SSLDGVIAQQKS
+1614 SSMDGVIAQQKS

-1645 DRFAPVQAVANK
+1645 DRFAPVQAVVNK

-1676 RMAFNSEIASNGPI
+1676 RMAFNSEIASNGPL

-1701 VIESTPGANLK
+1701 IIESTPGANLK

-1725 TEATVRIFTLY
+1725 TEATVRVFTLY

-1742 KRVGLDKLNFGGKVT
+1742 KRVGLAKLNFGGKVT
-1757 QKMLNDA
+1757 QKMLDDA
-1764 EKAVN
+1764 DKAVN

-1879 NLATRNVAYALGDMG
+1879 NLSTRNVAYALGDMG

-1934 EAAGVPAELLVKGL
+1934 DAAGVPAELLVKGL

-1959 KLMNVPAN
+1959 KLMNMPAN

-1988 LNAVFVTGVNTT
+1988 LNAVFVTGLDTA

-2006 KEIAKMV
+2006 KEIAKML
-2013 QGKSEGESL
+2013 QGKSEGEPL

-2033 LTGTSEDMG
+2033 LTGTAEDMG

-2084 GLSDMEATLATLEAM
+2084 GLSEVEATLATLESM

-2158 AFTMLYASL
+2158 GFTMLYASL

-2186 FMPNPFGDEYIKVP
+2186 FIPNPFGDEYIKVP

-2243 SMPQGIKPALETAI
+2243 SMPQGVKPALETAI

-2283 RTSEIAKL
+2283 RTTELAKM

-2333 QPDTRGLVSSETPLI
+2333 QPDSRGLLSSETPLV

-2363 AYKDMEEVIQAKET
+2363 AYKDMEEVVQAKET

-2382 SENREREAED
+2382 SENREKEAED
-2392 YLEANADIIAMSS
+2392 YLDANADIIAMSS

-2414 GKLTQQERAIRS
+2414 GKLTQQERAIRT
-2426 DSSATGAEKREA
+2426 DSSATGLEKREA

>member
-1 MDLSRL
+1 MDLSKL
-7 SDDDLRA
+7 SDKDLRA
-14 LSANNL
+14 LSNNDL
-20 GAMSDAGLK
+20 GSISDAGLQIIAGVEPK
-29 LIAAGG
+29 L
-35 QEAPK
+35 
-40 KKGIGAALARGTE
+40 KKGIGAALSRGVE
-53 SFLGT
+53 SFIGT
-58 GQTTLESII
+58 GQTGLESIV
-67 DADAA
+67 DVNKAA
-72 AKKGL
+72 ERGL
-77 RREEALGA
+77 RREEELGK
-85 KYAEQIGLDKLKE
+85 KYAEQVSLDKVKE
-98 AYEKKGITGAIGEV
+98 AYEKKGLGAAVGEV
-112 GRQVPLALAEQAPN
+112 GRQVPLALLEQAPN

-131 ASAKLGA
+131 ASAKAGA
-138 MGGSAF
+138 MGGSFF

-149 VIGGAAGAL
+149 VLGGAAGAL
-158 TPSALQLFGSN
+158 APSALQLFGSN

-182 PVDINVQRALGA
+182 PVDINVGKAAAA
-194 TALQA
+194 TAVQA

-249 GTVFGAAVEVPT
+249 GTGFGAAVEVPT

-267 LERYQAGLPLTTP
+267 LERFQAGLPLTTA

-285 YGEVAYQSGL
+285 YGETAYQAGL
-295 LGPIG
+295 LGPMG
-300 AVGRVSQR
+300 AVGRVSER
-308 SGARAEVEQ
+308 GAARQQVEQ
-317 RKEIE
+317 QKEIE
-322 RVKAAEEQAR
+322 RAKAREEKAI

-343 AELAKA
+343 QDLAKA
-349 QAETGQLFGEATP
+349 QTETGQLFGEATP

-368 PPKAPSTLTVR
+368 PPKAPSTLTVA
-379 EREYSQI
+379 ER
-386 ADLEAQAKAT
+386 EAQAA
-396 TDPAKKRE
+396 
-404 LETEVAR
+404 ETKTAQAEERTR
-411 LKEQPSQRA
+411 LV
-420 QLLKEADT
+420 KEADT
-428 YDKQL
+428 YNKQL

-453 ALDAQARA
+453 TLDAQARA
-461 LEESQKKISAALK
+461 LEESQKKVSAALK
-474 ELPVELSPEMEMAK
+474 EIPVELTPEMEMAK
-488 LRGEQKSLIKQLQGM
+488 LRGEQKKLIKSLQGM
-503 TGLAYDAKKATN
+503 TGPSYDAKKAAS
-515 VTAKLEE
+515 VTAELEK

-529 IAPAA
+529 ISPAA
-534 GQMDLFD
+534 AQLDLFD
-541 EAMLGAEQRA
+541 EAQMGAEQRA
-551 ALQQQKDQR
+551 AVQQQKDQR

-574 EVIDE
+574 EVINE
-579 DAMKRY
+579 DVMKQY

-592 EDAYAEGASERIIN
+592 EDAYAAGAGERIID
-606 QIIEKINGLKISAQ
+606 QIIEKINGLKVSAQ
-620 PAEEKV
+620 PAEERV

-679 ARAKATEQQ
+679 ARAQAVAQQ
-688 RKAHDA
+688 RTSHDS
-694 LFDIVDSARNK
+694 LFDIVDAARNK

-716 TSSYASGVVDEL
+716 TSSYASGVVNEL

-744 ALQVGIQLKKIIDRA
+744 ALQVSLQVKKIVDRA
-759 VANKDPSIL
+759 IANKDPSIL
-768 FKENEATPTIFEN
+768 FKENEAAASIFEN
-781 RVSAIKDKYLQGKQ
+781 RVSAIKDKYLEGKQ

-828 DAAQKKVDAAQ
+828 DTAQKKVDAAQ
-839 AKVNNVK
+839 AKVNDVK
-846 EQVKK
+846 EQAKK

-857 VLAPYYLNEANAN
+857 VLAPYYLNKANAD
-870 LRDAKKE
+870 LKTAKKE
-877 LKDAKDALAAFEPD
+877 LKDAKDAFAAFEPD

-913 LKKAKQEEI
+913 LKKDKQELKEPTGVVL
-922 DMERYA
+922 EQRE
-928 PSGISPDQKQLF
+928 LF
-940 GEKELEPVAT
+940 GEKQLEPIAT
-950 VRANTQNFLRFV
+950 VRATPQNFLRFV
-962 NIQKQRFDT
+962 NIQKDRFNT

-1002 KDLAAQIAEQ
+1002 KDLVAQIAEQ

-1039 RGKLVKQADGVVANL
+1039 RGKLVKQADGVVVNL
-1054 KTAEKALRAHKSK
+1054 KAAEKTLRAHKNK
-1067 DTPKNASQRTKFLN
+1067 PTPKNASQRTKFLN

-1102 QIKELDA
+1102 QIKDLDA
-1109 ETDSRNE
+1109 ETDSRNK
-1116 QIDNLHARANEL
+1116 QIDSLHAKANEL

-1171 EIANALEK
+1171 EVANALEK

-1211 TPGEKETLKQKRVI
+1211 TPGKKETLKQKRVI

-1237 AKLVAEEREAS
+1237 AKLVTEEREAS
-1248 VERKAIREQVKKGM
+1248 VERKATREQVKRGL
-1262 TPQQMETLVK
+1262 TPQQMETEVK
-1272 KFRSSATDSR
+1272 KFRAAAEESR
-1282 KKGNEKQ
+1282 KQGKEKQ
-1289 AKRQEDAANALDKQ
+1289 AVRQEQTANSLARQ
-1303 LKSKMAQARMAMTG
+1303 LKSKLGAARMAMTG
-1317 VKEKPKAQ
+1317 VKEKGTAQ
-1325 PPKMKTGVAKEG
+1325 PPKMRTGVAKEPTTR
-1337 KERQKVDYEQEA
+1337 KSKDLEQEA
-1349 RDAGVSREDYEF
+1349 LDAGISREDYEF

-1372 RAESAPA
+1372 RAEEG
-1379 TKGNVTQADVKKE
+1379 KGKGVSQSEVQARINKV
-1392 LAKTKMPKG
+1392 KMPKG
-1401 LKIVVFD
+1401 LKVVVLD
-1408 KLPGALVEKIQMA
+1408 KLPPSLAERIAVTGY
-1421 GHKPSEVRGGV
+1421 KPENVRGGV

-1439 FVAENHKD
+1439 IVAENHSDMKD
-1447 LNDVK
+1447 V
-1452 ETIAHELV
+1452 ERTIAHELI
-1460 GHLGVEGLLG
+1460 GHVGVEGLIG
-1470 EAGMKALARQIQ
+1470 ESGMKALAKQIQ
-1482 KTDNSVFELAKKLGV
+1482 KTNDSVFELAKKLGV
-1497 FDDVLATYANA
+1497 LDDVLGAYAVA
-1508 RRTKSEEASVTDAVR
+1508 RKSKSEEDSVLAAVR
-1523 ELIAHV
+1523 ELIAHT
-1529 EEARPTRSLL
+1529 EETRPDKNFLQ
-1539 ETAKA
+1539 KA
-1544 FIKALVGAVR
+1544 GEFIKAMVGAVR
-1554 AALRKRG
+1554 SALRKLG
-1561 VDLEIST
+1561 LDLDIST

-1582 EEGSPGAYV
+1582 NEGSPGAYV

-1598 FRTAPA
+1598 FRSAPA

-1614 SSLDGVIAQQKS
+1614 SSIDGVIAQQKS
-1626 LKDRILGEATGLIF
+1626 WVDRIKGEATGLIF

-1645 DRFAPVQAVANK
+1645 DRFAPAQAIAK
-1657 MQDSLKA
+1657 QMEDSLKA

-1676 RMAFNSEIASNGPI
+1676 RMAWNSEIASNGPI
-1690 DLKPA
+1690 DLVA
-1695 KDGKGL
+1695 KKNKEGKTEYI
-1701 VIESTPGANLK
+1701 VESIPGANLK
-1712 DMAAA
+1712 DMAAV
-1717 LKDADVGN
+1717 LKNADVGN

-1736 LAAKRA
+1736 LASKRA
-1742 KRVGLDKLNFGGKVT
+1742 KRVGLNKLNFGGKVT
-1757 QKMLNDA
+1757 QKMLDDA
-1764 EKAVN
+1764 DRAVN
-1769 ASPKTKAA
+1769 ASPKTKEA
-1777 FEKAAGIYAKYNEGL
+1777 FEDAAKIYAKYNEGL

-1879 NLATRNVAYALGDMG
+1879 NLATRNVAFALNEMG
-1894 LLRVGEKE
+1894 YLEGGKN
-1902 KGSGIRKGDGP
+1902 KGIHKGDGP
-1913 RSPTVIRFKMDGENY
+1913 ASPTVIRFKLDGEKHW
-1928 YADVNT
+1928 AEVDT
-1934 EAAGVPAELLVKGL
+1934 AAAGVPAELLVKGL

-1959 KLMNVPAN
+1959 KLMNMPAN

-1988 LNAVFVTGVNTT
+1988 LNAVFVTGVDTV

-2022 LQRKGI
+2022 LQRRGI

-2033 LTGTSEDMG
+2033 LTGTAEDMS
-2042 KILRDVTAGKKGWDY
+2042 KILRDVTSGKKGWDY

-2084 GLSDMEATLATLEAM
+2084 GLSEMEATLATLEAM

-2132 AFTGQMPFNEK
+2132 AFTNQMPFSEK

-2158 AFTMLYASL
+2158 GFTMLYASL

-2178 DDEKYNNW
+2178 DDEKYSNW
-2186 FMPNPFGDEYIKVP
+2186 FMPNPFSDEYIKVP

-2213 EALVNTAFGDEK
+2213 EALVNTMFGDEK
-2225 ARDTLSALGK
+2225 ARDTMSALGK
-2235 MAYNSMPI
+2235 MAWNSMPI

-2272 QQYEPGERYTE
+2272 QRYEPGERYTE
-2283 RTSEIAKL
+2283 RTGELAKM

-2311 GSLPLAIGSLANP
+2311 GSLPLAIASMTNP
-2324 VLRSGDTGE
+2324 ILRSNETGE
-2333 QPDTRGLVSSETPLI
+2333 QPESRGLLSSETPLV
-2348 GSFFQPKDAGGLINK
+2348 GSFFQAKDAGGLINK
-2363 AYKDMEEVIQAKET
+2363 AYKDMEDVVQATET

-2382 SENREREAED
+2382 AEGREEQAED
-2392 YLEANADIIAMSS
+2392 YLDANSDVIAMGS
-2405 LAGKFRQQM
+2405 LAGKFRQRM
-2414 GKLTQQERAIRS
+2414 GVLTQQERAVRA
-2426 DSSATGAEKREA
+2426 DSGLSGAEKREA
-2438 LDEIRQA
+2438 LDDLRQA
-2445 KIELAKMF
+2445 KIELAKTF

>member
-53 SFLGT
+53 SFLGA
-58 GQTTLESII
+58 GQTSLESII
-67 DADAA
+67 DADKA

-85 KYAEQIGLDKLKE
+85 KYADQIGLDKLKE

-138 MGGSAF
+138 VGGSAF

-149 VIGGAAGAL
+149 VVGGGLGAL
-158 TPSALQLFGSN
+158 APSVLQLFGSN

-182 PVDINVQRALGA
+182 PVDINVGKAAAA
-194 TALQA
+194 TAVQA

-249 GTVFGAAVEVPT
+249 GTAFGAAVEVPT

-317 RKEIE
+317 QKEIE

-332 QDQIAADEKAQ
+332 QDQIVADEKAQ
-343 AELAKA
+343 ADLTKA

-396 TDPAKKRE
+396 TDPVEKKR
-404 LETEVAR
+404 LETEAAR

-420 QLLKEADT
+420 QLLKDADT

-453 ALDAQARA
+453 TLDAQARA
-461 LEESQKKISAALK
+461 LEESQKKINAALK
-474 ELPVELSPEMEMAK
+474 EMPVELTPEMEMAK

-503 TGLAYDAKKATN
+503 TGPSYDAKKAAT

-541 EAMLGAEQRA
+541 EAQIGAEQRA
-551 ALQQQKDQR
+551 AVQQQKEQR

-592 EDAYAEGASERIIN
+592 EDAYAAGADERIVN
-606 QIIEKINGLKISAQ
+606 QLIEKLQQIAQ
-620 PAEEKV
+620 ERDQSLAKSQSTPTGEEMEVAVEK
-626 VKTERIKRA
+626 EQRIKRA
-635 LEEQKTL
+635 IKEEENKLYDAKTNEEVATIRANVDVLKRRLASMRTERAIPQPENIERQAKTDQTEAVRDAVEATRAILSGDYFNSFNVDAASSLKSGLEADIQDAGALYTKAAIAEINNTRQK
-642 YNKATTDEER
+642 NKQTQLTTDEGLR
-652 ATALANIGALEK
+652 
-664 QLATATVEAAGTPET
+664 LATAIRSRFAY
-679 ARAKATEQQ
+679 
-688 RKAHDA
+688 
-694 LFDIVDSARNK
+694 LS
-705 EEISPNAANII
+705 
-716 TSSYASGVVDEL
+716 
-728 NAVRQ
+728 
-733 AANQEQLTDSE
+733 
-744 ALQVGIQLKKIIDRA
+744 
-759 VANKDPSIL
+759 KDPTYL
-768 FKENEATPTIFEN
+768 AEKVREKNQKIFEDSLE
-781 RVSAIKDKYLQGKQ
+781 RIKDTFRKGKSTVQ
-795 LKTQVTKP
+795 KSVPVLKQ
-803 FFDAKQ
+803 
-809 RDTAQMLRDA
+809 
-819 LGGKERDAV
+819 ERDV
-828 DAAQKKVDAAQ
+828 LGML
-839 AKVNNVK
+839 
-846 EQVKK
+846 
-851 RKEKGL
+851 RKEK
-857 VLAPYYLNEANAN
+857 
-870 LRDAKKE
+870 AKK
-877 LKDAKDALAAFEPD
+877 EPD

-896 ELKNAVGADKA
+896 QIEKEVAARKA
-907 KDIEIE
+907 EETKIEAQKE
-913 LKKAKQEEI
+913 KQETI

-928 PSGISPDQKQLF
+928 PSGISPDQKDLF
-940 GEKELEPVAT
+940 SEKDLEPIAI
-950 VRANTQNFLRFV
+950 VRATPANFLRFV
-962 NIQKQRFDT
+962 NIQANRFEKIKKIAEDAIKKPMQKVKVLFGEKYAKEFGALENIRLQLENENKKIAPELYTPSEADIKRYSKAFIT
-971 AKQVA
+971 ARIEKAKNIREKHFANIKNLEDRQKEILEKLRGTETTAPV
-976 ERTLAEAQ
+976 ETLAS
-984 EKAAK
+984 KV
-989 AKEKAEKKAIETG
+989 
-1002 KDLAAQIAEQ
+1002 AAQRQFVFEVIK
-1012 RAFIADI
+1012 ADEF
-1019 LKGDALVSNL
+1019 ASNL
-1029 RDQATALWQA
+1029 KENATQLWQA
-1039 RGKLVKQADGVVANL
+1039 RGKIVKALENAT
-1054 KTAEKALRAHKSK
+1054 KKERAIYEKALAKL
-1067 DTPKNASQRTKFLN
+1067 DEQAPQIKNA
-1081 ERNQLT
+1081 
-1087 TARDNLK
+1087 
-1094 NNFDYFER
+1094 
-1102 QIKELDA
+1102 I
-1109 ETDSRNE
+1109 DS
-1116 QIDNLHARANEL
+1116 LHARANEL
-1128 AKANL
+1128 LNANL
-1133 EYEQKLL
+1133 KT
-1140 DRFEKAYEKTPQGIK
+1140 EKAILKGLEKKLADSQKGTPASIKFKK
-1155 EAAVIKARADV
+1155 EADEARARI
-1166 GKTEA
+1166 GKAEA
-1171 EIANALEK
+1171 EKERNLER
-1179 QIKEK
+1179 QAKEK
-1184 REAEQKQAEALKE
+1184 RDLEEKQAAALKA
-1197 LPSIKQEIVTTRVT
+1197 LPSTRQEIIETTARL
-1211 TPGEKETLKQKRVI
+1211 PGEKEVVKQKRVV
-1225 TKTVPETPAEKR
+1225 KRETPKTAAEKR
-1237 AKLVAEEREAS
+1237 AEMIAEEKEAAK
-1248 VERKAIREQVKKGM
+1248 ERQAIREQVKRGL
-1262 TPQQMETLVK
+1262 TPQQMETEVK
-1272 KFRSSATDSR
+1272 KFRAAAAESR

-1289 AKRQEDAANALDKQ
+1289 AKRQEDAANALEKQ

-1317 VKEKPKAQ
+1317 AKDTKTAQ
-1325 PPKMKTGVAKEG
+1325 PPKMKTGVAKEP
-1337 KERQKVDYEQEA
+1337 KARKNIDYEQEA
-1349 RDAGVSREDYEF
+1349 LDAGVSREDYEF
-1361 VQQGLAFGFKA
+1361 VEQGLAFGFKA

-1379 TKGNVTQADVKKE
+1379 TKGTVTQADVKRE

-1408 KLPGALVEKIQMA
+1408 KLPGALAEKIQMA

-1470 EAGMKALARQIQ
+1470 EAGMKALAKQIQ

-1764 EKAVN
+1764 DKAVN

-2013 QGKSEGESL
+2013 QGKSEGEPL
-2022 LQRKGI
+2022 LQRRGV

-2033 LTGTSEDMG
+2033 LTGTAEDMG

-2084 GLSDMEATLATLEAM
+2084 GLSEMEATLATLEAM

-2158 AFTMLYASL
+2158 GFTMLYASL

-2225 ARDTLSALGK
+2225 ARDTLTALGK

-2272 QQYEPGERYTE
+2272 QRYEPGERYTE
-2283 RTSEIAKL
+2283 RTGELAKL

-2363 AYKDMEEVIQAKET
+2363 AYRDMEEVVQAKET

-2426 DSSATGAEKREA
+2426 DSGATGAEKREA

>member
-1 MDLSRL
+1 MDLNRL
-7 SDDDLRA
+7 SDNDLRA
-14 LSANNL
+14 LSNNDL

-29 LIAAGG
+29 FIASGG
-35 QEAPK
+35 QETPK

-58 GQTTLESII
+58 GQTTLESLTG
-67 DADAA
+67 ANKAA
-72 AKKGL
+72 ERGL
-77 RREEALGA
+77 RREEVLGE
-85 KYAEQIGLDKLKE
+85 KYAEQVSLDKVKE
-98 AYEKKGITGAIGEV
+98 AYEKKGLGAAVGEV
-112 GRQVPLALAEQAPN
+112 GRQIPLALAEQAPN

-131 ASAKLGA
+131 ASAKAGA
-138 MGGSAF
+138 MGGSFF

-149 VIGGAAGAL
+149 VLGGAAGAL
-158 TPSALQLFGSN
+158 APSALQLFGSN

-182 PVDINVQRALGA
+182 PVDINVGKAAAA
-194 TALQA
+194 TAIQA

-242 LTKTLAK
+242 LIKTLAK
-249 GTVFGAAVEVPT
+249 GTGFGAAVEVPT

-267 LERYQAGLPLTTP
+267 LERFQAGLPLTTA

-285 YGEVAYQSGL
+285 YGETAYQAGL

-308 SGARAEVEQ
+308 SGARQQVEQ
-317 RKEIE
+317 QKEIE

-332 QDQIAADEKAQ
+332 QDQIVADEKAQ

-349 QAETGQLFGEATP
+349 QTETGQLFGEELP

-368 PPKAPSTLTVR
+368 PPKAPSTLTVA
-379 EREYSQI
+379 ER
-386 ADLEAQAKAT
+386 EAQAAEIKAT
-396 TDPAKKRE
+396 QVEDR
-404 LETEVAR
+404 AR
-411 LKEQPSQRA
+411 
-420 QLLKEADT
+420 LLKEADT

-444 EKGDFKQFA
+444 EKGDFKAFG

-461 LEESQKKISAALK
+461 LEESQKKVSAALK
-474 ELPVELSPEMEMAK
+474 EIPVELTPEMEMAK
-488 LRGEQKSLIKQLQGM
+488 LRGEQKNLIKQLQGM
-503 TGLAYDAKKATN
+503 TGPSYDAKKAAT

-529 IAPAA
+529 VAPAA

-541 EAMLGAEQRA
+541 EAQMGAEQRA
-551 ALQQQKDQR
+551 AVQQQKDQR

-579 DAMKRY
+579 NAMKRY

-635 LEEQKTL
+635 LVEQKTL

-664 QLATATVEAAGTPET
+664 QLATATIEAAGTPET
-679 ARAKATEQQ
+679 ARAQAVAQQ
-688 RKAHDA
+688 RTSHDS
-694 LFDIVDSARNK
+694 LFDIVDAARNK
-705 EEISPNAANII
+705 EKISPNAANII
-716 TSSYASGVVDEL
+716 TSSYASGVVNEL

-744 ALQVGIQLKKIIDRA
+744 ALQVSLQVKKIVDRA
-759 VANKDPSIL
+759 IANKDPSIL
-768 FKENEATPTIFEN
+768 FKENEAAASIFEN
-781 RVSAIKDKYLQGKQ
+781 RVSAIKDKYLEGKQ

-839 AKVNNVK
+839 AKVNDVK
-846 EQVKK
+846 EQAKK
-851 RKEKGL
+851 RKEKGF
-857 VLAPYYLNEANAN
+857 VLAPYYLNEANVDLKEA
-870 LRDAKKE
+870 RKE

-896 ELKNAVGADKA
+896 ELKNAVGVDKA
-907 KDIEIE
+907 KDVELE
-913 LKKAKQEEI
+913 LKKDKQEIKEPTGVVLEQRNLF
-922 DMERYA
+922 DE
-928 PSGISPDQKQLF
+928 KQL
-940 GEKELEPVAT
+940 EPIAT

-984 EKAAK
+984 EKTAK

-1029 RDQATALWQA
+1029 RDQATTLWQA
-1039 RGKLVKQADGVVANL
+1039 RGKIVKQADVIAANL

-1081 ERNQLT
+1081 ERKRLT

-1094 NNFDYFER
+1094 NNFNYFER
-1102 QIKELDA
+1102 QVKELDD
-1109 ETDSRNE
+1109 ETDSRSK
-1116 QIDNLHARANEL
+1116 QIDKLHAKANEL

-1140 DRFEKAYEKTPQGIK
+1140 ERFEKAYEKTPQGIK
-1155 EAAVIKARADV
+1155 KAAVIKARADV

-1171 EIANALEK
+1171 EVANALEK

-1184 REAEQKQAEALKE
+1184 REAEQKQAEVLKE
-1197 LPSIKQEIVTTRVT
+1197 LPSIKQEIVTTRAKKVGTGEPILQKKT
-1211 TPGEKETLKQKRVI
+1211 TGVVFPRTISTTKEGKEKVSEAIRYPVKP
-1225 TKTVPETPAEKR
+1225 KTSAEKQTEMI
-1237 AKLVAEEREAS
+1237 AEERETAK
-1248 VERKAIREQVKKGM
+1248 ERKAIREQVKRGL
-1262 TPQQMETLVK
+1262 TPQQLETEVK
-1272 KFRSSATDSR
+1272 KFRAAAEESR
-1282 KKGNEKQ
+1282 KQGKEKQ
-1289 AKRQEDAANALDKQ
+1289 AVRQEQTAKSLDRQ

-1317 VKEKPKAQ
+1317 VKDVKTTR
-1325 PPKMKTGVAKEG
+1325 PPKMVTGVAKESTQR
-1337 KERQKVDYEQEA
+1337 KSKDLEQEA
-1349 RDAGVSREDYEF
+1349 RDAGISREDYEF

-1372 RAESAPA
+1372 RAEEG
-1379 TKGNVTQADVKKE
+1379 KGKGVSQAEVQARVNKV
-1392 LAKTKMPKG
+1392 KMPKG
-1401 LKIVVFD
+1401 LKVVVLD
-1408 KLPGALVEKIQMA
+1408 KLPPSLAERIAATGY
-1421 GHKPSEVRGGV
+1421 KPENVRGGV

-1439 FVAENHKD
+1439 IVSENHADMKD
-1447 LNDVK
+1447 VERTL
-1452 ETIAHELV
+1452 AHELI
-1460 GHLGVEGLLG
+1460 GHIGVEGLLG
-1470 EAGMKALARQIQ
+1470 ESGMKALAKQIQ
-1482 KTDNSVFELAKKLGV
+1482 KTENSVFELAKKLGV
-1497 FDDVLATYANA
+1497 LDDVLGAYAVA
-1508 RRTKSEEASVTDAVR
+1508 RKSKSEEDSVLAAVR
-1523 ELIAHV
+1523 ELIAHT
-1529 EEARPTRSLL
+1529 EETRPDKNFLQ
-1539 ETAKA
+1539 KA
-1544 FIKALVGAVR
+1544 GEFIKAMVGAVR
-1554 AALRKRG
+1554 ASLRKRG
-1561 VDLEIST
+1561 LNLDIST

-1582 EEGSPGAYV
+1582 NEGSPGAYV
-1591 NKDGDIV
+1591 NKDGDIL
-1598 FRTAPA
+1598 FSAKPA
-1604 QANAGFADVL
+1604 VANAGFANVL
-1614 SSLDGVIAQQKS
+1614 SSMDGVIAQQKS

-1657 MQDSLKA
+1657 MKDSLKA

-1676 RMAFNSEIASNGPI
+1676 RMAFNSEIASNGPL

-1701 VIESTPGANLK
+1701 IIESTPGANLK

-1725 TEATVRIFTLY
+1725 TEATVRVFTLY

-1742 KRVGLDKLNFGGKVT
+1742 KRVGLAKLNFGGKVT
-1757 QKMLNDA
+1757 QKMLDDA
-1764 EKAVN
+1764 DKAVN

-1879 NLATRNVAYALGDMG
+1879 NLSTRNVAYALGDMG

-1934 EAAGVPAELLVKGL
+1934 DAAGVPAELLVKGL

-1959 KLMNVPAN
+1959 KLMNMPAN

-1988 LNAVFVTGVNTT
+1988 LNAVFVTGLDTA

-2006 KEIAKMV
+2006 KEIAKML
-2013 QGKSEGESL
+2013 QGKSEGEPL

-2033 LTGTSEDMG
+2033 LTGTAEDMG

-2084 GLSDMEATLATLEAM
+2084 GLSEVEATLATLESM

-2132 AFTGQMPFNEK
+2132 AFTGQMPFSEK

-2158 AFTMLYASL
+2158 GFTMLYASL

-2225 ARDTLSALGK
+2225 ARDALSALGK

-2243 SMPQGIKPALETAI
+2243 SMPQGVKPALETAI

-2283 RTSEIAKL
+2283 RTTELAKM

-2333 QPDTRGLVSSETPLI
+2333 QPDSRGLLSSETPLV

-2363 AYKDMEEVIQAKET
+2363 AYKDMEEVVQAKET

-2382 SENREREAED
+2382 NENREKEAED
-2392 YLEANADIIAMSS
+2392 YLDANADIIAMSS

-2414 GKLTQQERAIRS
+2414 GKLTQQERAIRT
-2426 DSSATGAEKREA
+2426 DSSATGLEKREA

>member
-14 LSANNL
+14 LSTNNL

-29 LIAAGG
+29 ILAAGG

-40 KKGIGAALARGTE
+40 KKGVGAALARGTE
-53 SFLGT
+53 SFLGA

-77 RREEALGA
+77 RREEALST
-85 KYAEQIGLDKLKE
+85 KYADQIGLDKLKE
-98 AYEKKGITGAIGEV
+98 AYEKKGITGAIGEI

-131 ASAKLGA
+131 ASAKLGS

-149 VIGGAAGAL
+149 VIGGGLGAL
-158 TPSALQLFGSN
+158 APSAAQLYGSF

-182 PVDINVQRALGA
+182 PVNIDVQKALGA
-194 TALQA
+194 TALAA

-214 AGKVFGPEVEKLL
+214 IGKVFGPEVERLL
-227 SRGGTKAAEK
+227 SRGGTQAAEK

-249 GTVFGAAVEVPT
+249 GTAFGAAVEVPT

-295 LGPIG
+295 LGPLG

-332 QDQIAADEKAQ
+332 KDQIAADEQAQ

-349 QAETGQLFGEATP
+349 QAETGQLFGEAVGDV
-362 EASAYT
+362 SAL
-368 PPKAPSTLTVR
+368 PKAKSTLTVA
-379 EREYSQI
+379 EK
-386 ADLEAQAKAT
+386 EAQAEETKAT
-396 TDPAKKRE
+396 QAEDRTR
-404 LETEVAR
+404 
-411 LKEQPSQRA
+411 
-420 QLLKEADT
+420 LLKEADT

-433 LDIEKQRDAAA
+433 QDIEKQRDAAA

-488 LRGEQKSLIKQLQGM
+488 LRGEQKKLIKSLQGM
-503 TGLAYDAKKATN
+503 TGPSYDANKARK
-515 VTAKLEE
+515 VTDELEKIE
-522 IDKRINE
+522 QRINE

-551 ALQQQKDQR
+551 AVQQQKDQR

-568 AQTKGR
+568 AQAKGR

-606 QIIEKINGLKISAQ
+606 QIIEKVNGLKLSAS
-620 PAEEKV
+620 PAEEQAAKAGRV
-626 VKTERIKRA
+626 KRA
-635 LEEQKTL
+635 LEEQQKA
-642 YNKATTDEER
+642 YKEATTDEEK
-652 ATALANIGALEK
+652 ATALANIGALQK
-664 QLATATVEAAGTPET
+664 QLATVTVEGVSTPET
-679 ARAKATEQQ
+679 MRVAATEQQ

-728 NAVRQ
+728 NAARQ

-759 VANKDPSIL
+759 ITNKDPSIL

-781 RVSAIKDKYLQGKQ
+781 RVATIKNKYLEGKP
-795 LKTQVTKP
+795 LKVKAAKP
-803 FFDAKQ
+803 FFESKQ

-819 LGGKERDAV
+819 EGGRERDAV
-828 DAAQKKVDAAQ
+828 DVAQKKVDEAQ
-839 AKVNNVK
+839 TKVNDVK
-846 EQVKK
+846 ERAKK
-851 RKEKGL
+851 QKEKGL
-857 VLAPYYLNEANAN
+857 VLAPYYMQEAVAN
-870 LRDAKKE
+870 LKAAKKE

-896 ELKNAVGADKA
+896 ELKKAVEADKA
-907 KDIEIE
+907 KDVEIE
-913 LKKAKQEEI
+913 TAKEKQEGI
-922 DMERYA
+922 DMERVA
-928 PSGISPDQKQLF
+928 PSGVDLQQRPLFDEKQ
-940 GEKELEPVAT
+940 LEPVAT

-976 ERTLAEAQ
+976 ERTLAEAK

-989 AKEKAEKKAIETG
+989 AKERNEKKQQETARDLLSQIE
-1002 KDLAAQIAEQ
+1002 EQ
-1012 RAFIADI
+1012 RSFVNDL
-1019 LKGDALVSNL
+1019 LKGDSFISSL
-1029 RDQATALWQA
+1029 RKQAIDLWQA
-1039 RGKLVKQADGVVANL
+1039 RGKLVKQAQAIAPKLND
-1054 KTAEKALRAHKSK
+1054 AENAVLEHKNK
-1067 DTPKNASQRTKFLN
+1067 KIPENASQRTKFFN
-1081 ERNQLT
+1081 ERNKLIT
-1087 TARDNLK
+1087 RRDNLR
-1094 NNFDYFER
+1094 NDLVYYLR
-1102 QIKELDA
+1102 QIEQLIS
-1109 ETDSRNE
+1109 ETNARNE
-1116 QIDNLHARANEL
+1116 EIDALHARANEL

-1133 EYEQKLL
+1133 EYEQNLL
-1140 DRFEKAYEKTPQGIK
+1140 SRLEKAYEKTPRGVK
-1155 EAAVIKARADV
+1155 EASLAKARADV
-1166 GKTEA
+1166 GKIEA
-1171 EIANALEK
+1171 EINNALQE

-1184 REAEQKQAEALKE
+1184 REAEQRSAEALE
-1197 LPSIKQEIVTTRVT
+1197 ALPSIRQEIIETRAVL
-1211 TPGEKETLKQKRVI
+1211 PSGKEVLKQKRIVER
-1225 TKTVPETPAEKR
+1225 KVPMTPAEKT
-1237 AKLVAEEREAS
+1237 KQMLEDERESAK
-1248 VERKAIREQVKKGM
+1248 ERKAIREQVKKGM

-1272 KFRSSATDSR
+1272 KFRASAVDSR
-1282 KKGNEKQ
+1282 KNGNEKQ
-1289 AKRQEDAANALDKQ
+1289 AKRQEEAANSLEKQ
-1303 LKSKMAQARMAMTG
+1303 LKSKLAQARMAMTG

-1325 PPKMKTGVAKEG
+1325 PPKMKTGVAKETPT
-1337 KERQKVDYEQEA
+1337 KKKIDYEQEA
-1349 RDAGVSREDYEF
+1349 LDAGVSREDYEF
-1361 VQQGLAFGFKA
+1361 VKQGLAFGFKA

-1379 TKGNVTQADVKKE
+1379 TKGNVTQADVKRE

-1408 KLPGALVEKIQMA
+1408 KLPGALAEKIQMA

-1452 ETIAHELV
+1452 ETIAHELI

-1470 EAGMKALARQIQ
+1470 EAGMKALAKQIQ

-1497 FDDVLATYANA
+1497 LDDVLATYANA

-1544 FIKALVGAVR
+1544 FIKAMVGAVR

-1561 VDLEIST
+1561 VDLDIST

-1598 FRTAPA
+1598 FRSVPA

-1614 SSLDGVIAQQKS
+1614 SSLDGVIAQQKP

-1645 DRFAPVQAVANK
+1645 DRFAPVQAVVNK

-1701 VIESTPGANLK
+1701 IIESTPGANLK

-1769 ASPKTKAA
+1769 ASLKTKAA

-1827 VFLDIGGAPAIKI
+1827 VFLDVGGAPAIKI

-1894 LLRVGEKE
+1894 LLKVGEKE

-1913 RSPTVIRFKMDGENY
+1913 RSPTIIRFKMDGENY

-1934 EAAGVPAELLVKGL
+1934 KNAGVPAELLVKGL

-1959 KLMNVPAN
+1959 KLMNMPAN

-2013 QGKSEGESL
+2013 QGKSEGEPL
-2022 LQRKGI
+2022 LQRRGV

-2033 LTGTSEDMG
+2033 LTGTAEDMG

-2084 GLSDMEATLATLEAM
+2084 GLSEMEATLATLEAM

-2158 AFTMLYASL
+2158 GFTMLYASL

-2186 FMPNPFGDEYIKVP
+2186 FMPNPFGDEYIKIP

-2225 ARDTLSALGK
+2225 ARDTLTALGK

-2272 QQYEPGERYTE
+2272 QRYEPGERYTE
-2283 RTSEIAKL
+2283 RTSEIAKM

-2348 GSFFQPKDAGGLINK
+2348 GSFFQAKDAGGLINK
-2363 AYKDMEEVIQAKET
+2363 AYRDMEDVVQAKET

-2382 SENREREAED
+2382 NENREAEAED

-2414 GKLTQQERAIRS
+2414 GRLTEQERAVRA
-2426 DSSATGAEKREA
+2426 DRSATGAEKREA

>member
-1 MDLSRL
+1 MAYLQLPNGRYLKIPEGMSPDQAYNT
-7 SDDDLRA
+7 A
-14 LSANNL
+14 LEKFPNL
-20 GAMSDAGLK
+20 LEEIK
-29 LIAAGG
+29 
-35 QEAPK
+35 P
-40 KKGIGAALARGTE
+40 KKGIGAALGRGAE
-53 SFLGT
+53 SFIGA
-58 GQTTLESII
+58 GQTTLESLT
-67 DADAA
+67 DASKAA
-72 AKKGL
+72 ERGL
-77 RREEALGA
+77 RREETLGE
-85 KYAEQIGLDKLKE
+85 KYADQVSLDKVKE
-98 AYEKKGITGAIGEV
+98 AYEKKGLGAAVGEV
-112 GRQVPLALAEQAPN
+112 GRQIPLALAEQAPN

-144 GPVGT
+144 GPIGS
-149 VIGGAAGAL
+149 VIGGVGGAL
-158 TPSALQLFGSN
+158 APSAVQLFGSN
-169 VQRQAAEQEAAGK
+169 VQRQAAEQEAAGR
-182 PVDINVQRALGA
+182 PIDVNVGRALGA
-194 TALQA
+194 TAVQA

-249 GTVFGAAVEVPT
+249 GTAFGAAVEIPT

-267 LERYQAGLPLTTP
+267 LERFQAGLPLTTP

-285 YGEVAYQSGL
+285 YGETAYQAGL

-300 AVGRVSQR
+300 AVGRVSER
-308 SGARAEVEQ
+308 GAAQQQVEQ
-317 RKEIE
+317 QKEIE

-332 QDQIAADEKAQ
+332 QDKIIADEKAQ

-349 QAETGQLFGEATP
+349 QTETGQLFGETVGEVSP
-362 EASAYT
+362 LPS
-368 PPKAPSTLTVR
+368 APSTLTVA
-379 EREYSQI
+379 ER
-386 ADLEAQAKAT
+386 EAQAAETKT
-396 TDPAKKRE
+396 TQVEDR
-404 LETEVAR
+404 AR
-411 LKEQPSQRA
+411 
-420 QLLKEADT
+420 LLKEADT

-433 LDIEKQRDAAA
+433 LDIEKQRDDAA

-453 ALDAQARA
+453 TLDAQARA
-461 LEESQKKISAALK
+461 LGESQKKVNAALK
-474 ELPVELSPEMEMAK
+474 EIPVELTPEMEMAK
-488 LRGEQKSLIKQLQGM
+488 LRGEQKNLIKQLQGM
-503 TGLAYDAKKATN
+503 TGPSYDAKKAAT
-515 VTAKLEE
+515 VTVKLEE

-541 EAMLGAEQRA
+541 EAQMGAEQRA
-551 ALQQQKDQR
+551 VVQQQKDQR
-560 AQEQEDFF
+560 AQEQKDFF

-592 EDAYAEGASERIIN
+592 EDAYAAGAGERIVN

-635 LEEQKTL
+635 LVEQKTL

-664 QLATATVEAAGTPET
+664 QLATATVETAGTPET
-679 ARAKATEQQ
+679 ARVQAAAQQ
-688 RKAHDA
+688 RTSHDS
-694 LFDIVDSARNK
+694 LFDIVDAARNK
-705 EEISPNAANII
+705 EEISPNASNII
-716 TSSYASGVVDEL
+716 TSSYASGVVNEL

-744 ALQVGIQLKKIIDRA
+744 ALQVSLQVKKIIDRA
-759 VANKDPSIL
+759 IANKDPSIL
-768 FKENEATPTIFEN
+768 FKENEAAPSIFEN
-781 RVSAIKDKYLQGKQ
+781 RVSAIKDKYLEGKQ

-839 AKVNNVK
+839 VKVNDVK

-857 VLAPYYLNEANAN
+857 VLAPYYLNKANAD
-870 LRDAKKE
+870 LKTAKEE
-877 LKDAKDALAAFEPD
+877 LKDAKDAFAAFEPD

-913 LKKAKQEEI
+913 LKKAKQEIKEPTGVVLEQRNLF
-922 DMERYA
+922 DE
-928 PSGISPDQKQLF
+928 KQL
-940 GEKELEPVAT
+940 EPIAT

-984 EKAAK
+984 EKTAK
-989 AKEKAEKKAIETG
+989 AKEKADKKAIETG

-1012 RAFIADI
+1012 RFFIADI

-1029 RDQATALWQA
+1029 RDQATSLWQA
-1039 RGKLVKQADGVVANL
+1039 RGKIVKQADAVAANL
-1054 KTAEKALRAHKSK
+1054 KTAEKALRTHKSK

-1081 ERNQLT
+1081 ESKRLT

-1094 NNFDYFER
+1094 NNFNYFER
-1102 QIKELDA
+1102 QVKELDV
-1109 ETDSRNE
+1109 ETDSRSK
-1116 QIDNLHARANEL
+1116 QIDKLHAKANEL

-1166 GKTEA
+1166 GKTKA
-1171 EIANALEK
+1171 EVANALEK

-1184 REAEQKQAEALKE
+1184 REAEQKQAEVLKE

-1211 TPGEKETLKQKRVI
+1211 TPGEKETLKQKRVV

-1237 AKLVAEEREAS
+1237 AKIVEEERETAK
-1248 VERKAIREQVKKGM
+1248 ERKAIREQVKRGL
-1262 TPQQMETLVK
+1262 TPQQLETEVK
-1272 KFRSSATDSR
+1272 KFRAAAVESR
-1282 KKGNEKQ
+1282 KQGKEKQ
-1289 AKRQEDAANALDKQ
+1289 AVRQEQTAKSLDRQ
-1303 LKSKMAQARMAMTG
+1303 LKSKQQQARMAMTG
-1317 VKEKPKAQ
+1317 VKDVKTTR
-1325 PPKMKTGVAKEG
+1325 PPKMVTGVAKESTQR
-1337 KERQKVDYEQEA
+1337 KSKDLEQEA
-1349 RDAGVSREDYEF
+1349 RDAGISREDYEF
-1361 VQQGLAFGFKA
+1361 VQQGFAFGFKA
-1372 RAESAPA
+1372 RAEEG
-1379 TKGNVTQADVKKE
+1379 KGKGVSQSEVQARVNKV
-1392 LAKTKMPKG
+1392 KMPNG
-1401 LKIVVFD
+1401 LKVVVLD
-1408 KLPGALVEKIQMA
+1408 KLPPSLAERIAATGY
-1421 GHKPSEVRGGV
+1421 KPENVRGGV

-1439 FVAENHKD
+1439 IVSENHTDIKD
-1447 LNDVK
+1447 VDR
-1452 ETIAHELV
+1452 TIAHELI
-1460 GHLGVEGLLG
+1460 GHIGVEGLLG
-1470 EAGMKALARQIQ
+1470 ESGMKALAKQIQ

-1497 FDDVLATYANA
+1497 FDDVLGAYATA
-1508 RRTKSEEASVTDAVR
+1508 RKTKSEEDAVLTAVR
-1523 ELIAHV
+1523 ELIAHT
-1529 EEARPTRSLL
+1529 EETRPDKNFLQ
-1539 ETAKA
+1539 KA
-1544 FIKALVGAVR
+1544 GDFIKAMVGAVR
-1554 AALRKRG
+1554 SALRKLG
-1561 VDLEIST
+1561 LDLDIST
-1568 SDIYKLLRDARKNF
+1568 SDIYKLLRDARKDFN
-1582 EEGSPGAYV
+1582 EGSPGAYV

-1598 FRTAPA
+1598 FRSAPA
-1604 QANAGFADVL
+1604 QANAGFANVL
-1614 SSLDGVIAQQKS
+1614 SSLDGVVAQQKP
-1626 LKDRILGEATGLIF
+1626 LRDRIFGEAAGLIF

-1645 DRFAPVQAVANK
+1645 DRFAPVQAVAK
-1657 MQDSLKA
+1657 QMVDSLKA

-1676 RMAFNSEIASNGPI
+1676 RMAWNSEIASNGPI

-1701 VIESTPGANLK
+1701 VIESIPGANLK
-1712 DMAAA
+1712 DMAAI

-1725 TEATVRIFTLY
+1725 TEATVRVFTLY

-1742 KRVGLDKLNFGGKVT
+1742 KRVGLSKLNFGGKVT
-1757 QKMLNDA
+1757 QKMLDDA
-1764 EKAVN
+1764 DRAVN
-1769 ASPKTKAA
+1769 ASPKTKEA
-1777 FEKAAGIYAKYNEGL
+1777 FEKAASIYAKYNEGL

-1879 NLATRNVAYALGDMG
+1879 NLSTRNVAFALNEMG
-1894 LLRVGEKE
+1894 YLEGGKN
-1902 KGSGIRKGDGP
+1902 KGIHKGDGP
-1913 RSPTVIRFKMDGENY
+1913 ASPTVIRFKINGEKHW
-1928 YADVNT
+1928 ADVDT
-1934 EAAGVPAELLVKGL
+1934 VAAGVPAELLVKGL

-1988 LNAVFVTGVNTT
+1988 LNAVFVTGVNTI
-2000 PIASSM
+2000 PVASSM
-2006 KEIAKMV
+2006 KEIAKMI
-2013 QGKSEGESL
+2013 QGKSEGEML

-2033 LTGTSEDMG
+2033 LTGTAEDMS

-2070 AATRVVMYNNFIKQ
+2070 AATRVVMYNNFLKQ
-2084 GLSDMEATLATLEAM
+2084 GLSEMEATLATLESM

-2132 AFTGQMPFNEK
+2132 AFRGQMPFSEK
-2143 LKVKQKLYQRAAMMV
+2143 LKVKQRLYQRATMM
-2158 AFTMLYASL
+2158 FGFSMLYASM
-2167 MQDDESYQNAN
+2167 MQDDEAYQNAN
-2178 DDEKYNNW
+2178 DDEKYKNW
-2186 FMPNPFGDEYIKVP
+2186 FMPNPFGEEHIRVP
-2200 IPFEIGFLFKAVP
+2200 IPFEIGFLFKSVP
-2213 EALVNTAFGDEK
+2213 EALVNMMFGDAK
-2225 ARDTLSALGK
+2225 ARDVMSALGK
-2235 MAYNSMPI
+2235 QAWESVPI
-2243 SMPQGIKPALETAI
+2243 SLPQGIKPALEATI
-2257 NYSFFTGRPIESERL
+2257 NYSFYTGRPIESERL
-2272 QQYEPGERYTE
+2272 QRYEPGERYTE
-2283 RTSEIAKL
+2283 RTGELAKL
-2291 VGGALNISPVKIEY
+2291 VGGSLNISPVKIEY

-2311 GSLPLAIGSLANP
+2311 GSLPLAIGSLTNP
-2324 VLRSGDTGE
+2324 ILRSSETGE
-2333 QPDTRGLVSSETPLI
+2333 QPESRGMLSSDTPLI
-2348 GSFFQPKDAGGLINK
+2348 GTFFQPKDAGGLINK
-2363 AYKDMEEVIQAKET
+2363 AYKDMEDVIQAKET
-2377 YKKMV
+2377 YKKML
-2382 SENREREAED
+2382 SENREEQAQD
-2392 YLEANADIIAMSS
+2392 YLDANADIIAMGSM
-2405 LAGKFRQQM
+2405 AGKFRQQM
-2414 GKLTQQERAIRS
+2414 GVLTQQERAIRA
-2426 DSSATGAEKREA
+2426 DSGMTGVEKREA
-2438 LDEIRQA
+2438 LDELRQA